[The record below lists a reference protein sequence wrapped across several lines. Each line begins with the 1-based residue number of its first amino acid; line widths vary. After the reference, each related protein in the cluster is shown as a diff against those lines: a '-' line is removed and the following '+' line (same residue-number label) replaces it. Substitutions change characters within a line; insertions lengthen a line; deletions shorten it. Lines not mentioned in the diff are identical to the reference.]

1 MRGILMSSITNVIDV
16 LERAQTGS
24 IKGSLKIMNN
34 SSGKSIPE
42 VSVRYESDFD
52 YIVFNNSLEPKS
64 KDYVT
69 EFSTVEYKVDVNPG
83 SKSTTNA
90 LHIKIDCVLRT
101 KIKQLYEDLMLNFDP
116 ANTDESVWAVIN
128 DYSDLLKKAKTER
141 LSNEEEV
148 GLVGEII
155 VLHNLMSNGHG
166 QKALDYWKGP
176 SGGLH
181 DFVKED
187 TWEVEVKTSLNP
199 NPVAKVHPIEQ
210 LEPISV
216 PFHLV
221 VVKIKSDK
229 TKGTSL
235 PEWID
240 LVNVKLT
247 SAKNKKALIDLL
259 LEAGYKDEHRSKY
272 TRKFVFDE
280 AQRYKID
287 KSTQTL
293 CPINIDSKAK
303 YVDIRWILRSSDY
316 PMITCDPVFWSNPA
330 I

>member
-1 MRGILMSSITNVIDV
+1 MSSITNVIDV
-16 LERAQTGS
+16 LKRAQSGS
-24 IKGSLKIMNN
+24 IKGSLNVINH

-42 VSVRYESDFD
+42 VSVRYETDFD

-69 EFSTVEYKVDVNPG
+69 EFSTVEFKVDVNPG
-83 SKSTTNA
+83 SKGTTNA
-90 LHIKIDCVLRT
+90 LHIKIDCILRT

-148 GLVGEII
+148 GLVGELI

-166 QKALDYWKGP
+166 SNELDYWKGP

-181 DFVKED
+181 DFVRED
-187 TWEVEVKTSLNP
+187 TWEIEVKTSLNP

-221 VVKIKSDK
+221 VVKLKSDK

-240 LVNVKLT
+240 LITQKLT
-247 SAKNKKALIDLL
+247 SAKNKKALIDIL
-259 LEAGYKDEHRSKY
+259 LEAGYKGEHRSKY

-280 AQRYKID
+280 AERYKID

-303 YVDIRWILRSSDY
+303 FVDVRWTLRSSDY
-316 PMITCDPVFWSNPA
+316 PMVACDPAFWKNPV
-330 I
+330 

>member
-1 MRGILMSSITNVIDV
+1 MSSITNVIDV
-16 LERAQTGS
+16 LKRAQSGS
-24 IKGSLKIMNN
+24 INGSLNVINH

-42 VSVRYESDFD
+42 VSVRYETDFD

-69 EFSTVEYKVDVNPG
+69 EFSTVEFKVDVNPG
-83 SKSTTNA
+83 SKGTTNA
-90 LHIKIDCVLRT
+90 LHIKIDCILRT

-148 GLVGEII
+148 GLVGELI

-166 QKALDYWKGP
+166 SNELDYWKGP

-181 DFVKED
+181 DFVRED
-187 TWEVEVKTSLNP
+187 TWEIEVKTSLNP

-221 VVKIKSDK
+221 VVKLKSDK

-240 LVNVKLT
+240 LITQKLT
-247 SAKNKKALIDLL
+247 SAKNKKALIDIL
-259 LEAGYKDEHRSKY
+259 LEAGYKGEHRSKY

-280 AQRYKID
+280 AERYKID

-303 YVDIRWILRSSDY
+303 FVDVRWTLRSSDY
-316 PMITCDPVFWSNPA
+316 PMVACDPLFWSNPA